1 MLLWLL
7 SNEAKANVIDS
18 IRTIMLL
25 SSNSLE
31 NVNGMFDGCVAC
43 LGRLEE
49 FKKGLTKQTNPIR
62 HQL

>member
-1 MLLWLL
+1 MLFWLL

-18 IRTIMLL
+18 KRTIMLL

-43 LGRLEE
+43 LDSGEE
-49 FKKGLTKQTNPIR
+49 LKKGLTKQTNPTR

>member
-18 IRTIMLL
+18 KRTIMLL
-25 SSNSLE
+25 SSNSLK
-31 NVNGMFDGCVAC
+31 NVNSVFDGCVSC
-43 LGRLEE
+43 LSCWEE
-49 FKKGLTKQTNPIR
+49 LKKGLTKQTNPIH